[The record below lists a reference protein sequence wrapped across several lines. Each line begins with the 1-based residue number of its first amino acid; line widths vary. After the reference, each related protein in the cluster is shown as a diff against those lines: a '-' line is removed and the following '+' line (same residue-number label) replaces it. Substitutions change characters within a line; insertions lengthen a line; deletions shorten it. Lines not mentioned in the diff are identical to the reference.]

1 MGSMVKYLGINDR
14 DVLELLQITEKAV
27 GSWGAQVHYS
37 I

>member
-1 MGSMVKYLGINDR
+1 MGSMVKYLGINER
-14 DVLELLQITEKAV
+14 EVLDLLQITQKAV